1 MTHPRRRA
9 VSVRCVER
17 QKYLGVGVKLI
28 KVILAI
34 LVVAV
39 VAFVLGGFLLPKQ
52 MEVERSTLIESDPA
66 TIFEYV
72 NSLEKFHSWSPWA
85 DMDPNM
91 QVEFSGPEH
100 GVGSSMRWSSD
111 VPQVGK
117 GVQRITVSEPSRRV
131 ANVLEFDG
139 QSSSEVEFELVPEG
153 NQTKVTWRFRV
164 DFGSNPVSRYVGLA
178 LDDALGPNYGRGLE
192 KLEHLVENLPAI
204 ITEEVH
210 YNVGDTSLSGYL
222 AYPRNAS
229 GKVPGV
235 LVVHEWWGHNDY
247 VRKRADML
255 AELGY
260 AAFALDMYGDGKVTG
275 HPKEANA
282 FMMEVVNN
290 ADAARAR
297 FEKALELLKGT
308 PVVNQEKIAAIGYC
322 FGGAVV
328 MSMARLG
335 LDLDGVVS
343 YHGSLQGLAP
353 IAGEVDARIMV
364 FNGAAD
370 PFVPEEAKQAFKAE
384 MDAANLSYEFIDYP
398 GALHGFTN
406 SGADEKGEAYGLPL
420 KYDAAADED
429 SWQKTQEF
437 FREIF

>member
-1 MTHPRRRA
+1 M
-9 VSVRCVER
+9 
-17 QKYLGVGVKLI
+17 KLI

-52 MEVERSTLIESDPA
+52 TVVERSALIESDPA
-66 TIFEYV
+66 TVFEYV
-72 NSLEKFHSWSPWA
+72 NNLEKFHSWSPWA

-91 QVEFSGPEH
+91 QLEFSGPES
-100 GVGSSMRWSSD
+100 GVGSSMSWSSE
-111 VPQVGK
+111 VPQVGN
-117 GVQRITVSEPSRRV
+117 GLQQITVSEPPRRV
-131 ANVLEFDG
+131 VTVLEFDG
-139 QSSSEVEFELVPEG
+139 KGNNESEFELIPEG
-153 NQTKVTWRFRV
+153 NQTKVIWRFRA

-178 LDDALGPNYGRGLE
+178 LDDMLGQHYDRGLE
-192 KLEHLVENLPAI
+192 KLEHVVENLPAI
-204 ITEEVH
+204 ITEEVR
-210 YNVGDTSLSGYL
+210 YSVGDTRLNGYV
-222 AYPRNAS
+222 AYPRNAT
-229 GKVPGV
+229 GKVPGI

-247 VRKRADML
+247 VRKRAEML
-255 AELGY
+255 AEMGY

-297 FEKALELLKGT
+297 FEKALDLLKSN
-308 PVVNQEKIAAIGYC
+308 PVVDQEKIAAIGYC

-328 MSMARLG
+328 MSMARMG
-335 LDLDGVVS
+335 MDLDGVVS

-353 IAGEVDARIMV
+353 INDGEVDARFMV

-370 PFVPEEAKQAFKAE
+370 PFVSEEAKQTFKTE
-384 MDAANLSYEFIDYP
+384 MDAANLQYEFIDYP

-406 SGADEKGEAYGLPL
+406 PGADEKGEAYDLPL
-420 KYDAAADED
+420 KYDAVADQD
-429 SWQKTQEF
+429 SWQKTQAF
-437 FREIF
+437 FQEIF